1 MPQYLTKEQKEQIF
15 KDFGGAEGNTGS
27 TEAQIALFTH
37 RIKGLSAHLQE
48 NHKDHSSR
56 RSLLRLVGK
65 RRKLLRYLA
74 NKDINKYREIL
85 QTLGIRK

>member
-37 RIKGLSAHLQE
+37 RIKGLSEHLQS